1 MLDKTTKINF
11 AKLEALLKRIQP
23 YLGGRGR
30 YFQPDVIHEHYD
42 VYSQLREQIIS
53 ALPEVYSDFPVRE
66 KPQASNTS
74 DFDGK
79 GYIVRSQVGVMI
91 ADIKQMLEIRSLVF
105 EGKDQVFL
113 EDKIFISHG
122 RSEDWRQV
130 QAFIERDLDKPTIEL
145 AQQANKGRTVLQKL
159 DDESSN
165 CSFAVIVM
173 TGDDLL
179 TDENP
184 RARENVIHEIGFFQG
199 KYGLERICLLYEEG
213 TNIPSNIHGLVY
225 IPYPSGMV
233 KATFGDLGRE
243 IKAAFSE
250 NAT

>member
-1 MLDKTTKINF
+1 MDSTTKIDF
-11 AKLEALLKRIQP
+11 AKLEALLKRMQP
-23 YLGGRGR
+23 YLEGRGK
-30 YFQPDVIHEHYD
+30 YFNPVIIHEHFD
-42 VYSQLREQIIS
+42 AFSNLRDRIMDS
-53 ALPEVYSDFPVRE
+53 LPEVYSDFPIRE
-66 KPQASNTS
+66 KPESSNTT

-79 GYIVRSQVGVMI
+79 GYVTRSQVETII
-91 ADIKQMLEIRSLVF
+91 ADIKQMLELRSLVF

-122 RSEDWRQV
+122 RSTDWREV
-130 QAFIERDLDKPTIEL
+130 QAYIEKDLDKTTIEL

-159 DDESSN
+159 DDESTN

-173 TGDDLL
+173 TGDDFVQ
-179 TDENP
+179 DEAP

-225 IPYPSGMV
+225 IPYPKDMV
-233 KATFGDLGRE
+233 KATFGDLSRE
-243 IKAAFSE
+243 INAAFS
-250 NAT
+250 N

>member
-1 MLDKTTKINF
+1 MLDKTAKINF
-11 AKLEALLKRIQP
+11 AKLEALLKRMQP
-23 YLGGRGR
+23 YLEGRGR
-30 YFQPDVIHEHYD
+30 YFHPDVIHEHYD
-42 VYSQLREQIIS
+42 VFALLRDQIIS
-53 ALPEVYSDFPVRE
+53 DLPEVYSDFPVRE
-66 KPQASNTS
+66 KPQSSDTS

-79 GYIVRSQVGVMI
+79 GYITRSQVGVMI
-91 ADIKQMLEIRSLVF
+91 ADIKQILELRSLVF
-105 EGKDQVFL
+105 DGKDQVFL

-122 RSEDWRQV
+122 RSDDWRQV
-130 QAFIERDLDKPTIEL
+130 QAFIEKDLDKTTIEL

-159 DDESSN
+159 DEESSN

-173 TGDDLL
+173 TGDDLT

-184 RARENVIHEIGFFQG
+184 RARENVIHEVGFFQG

-243 IKAAFSE
+243 IKAAFPE
-250 NAT
+250 